1 MQEQKKFI
9 SNIHPFNNLNTFELD
24 DLVED
29 LDIVYFKANS
39 IVQAQDSNP
48 EFLYFVLKGLIQEIN
63 DDEVLSVYS
72 KGEIF
77 DSVSLIK
84 NHSKNSFV
92 AIEESICYALKKRDL
107 CRF

>member
-39 IVQAQDSNP
+39 IVCFKIDN
-48 EFLYFVLKGLIQEIN
+48 V
-63 DDEVLSVYS
+63 
-72 KGEIF
+72 
-77 DSVSLIK
+77 
-84 NHSKNSFV
+84 
-92 AIEESICYALKKRDL
+92 
-107 CRF
+107 

>member
-84 NHSKNSFV
+84 IIVKIVLWLSKRVFV
-92 AIEESICYALKKRDL
+92 TLLKRDL

>member
-84 NHSKNSFV
+84 NIVKIVLWLSKRVFV
-92 AIEESICYALKKRDL
+92 TLLKREIYADL
-107 CRF
+107 

>member
-63 DDEVLSVYS
+63 DDEVLSGV
-72 KGEIF
+72 KQI
-77 DSVSLIK
+77 D
-84 NHSKNSFV
+84 
-92 AIEESICYALKKRDL
+92 
-107 CRF
+107 

>member
-1 MQEQKKFI
+1 MIFAYFKYRRDEYARAKKFI

-48 EFLYFVLKGLIQEIN
+48 EFLYFVLK
-63 DDEVLSVYS
+63 V
-72 KGEIF
+72 
-77 DSVSLIK
+77 
-84 NHSKNSFV
+84 
-92 AIEESICYALKKRDL
+92 
-107 CRF
+107 

>member
-24 DLVED
+24 DLVES

-92 AIEESICYALKKRDL
+92 AIE
-107 CRF
+107 

>member
-77 DSVSLIK
+77 DSVK
-84 NHSKNSFV
+84 NNNKEKRKK
-92 AIEESICYALKKRDL
+92 EE
-107 CRF
+107 

>member
-48 EFLYFVLKGLIQEIN
+48 EFLYFVLNYLVYPLI
-63 DDEVLSVYS
+63 
-72 KGEIF
+72 
-77 DSVSLIK
+77 
-84 NHSKNSFV
+84 
-92 AIEESICYALKKRDL
+92 
-107 CRF
+107 

>member
-77 DSVSLIK
+77 DSSYQIGV
-84 NHSKNSFV
+84 FF
-92 AIEESICYALKKRDL
+92 KRSAF
-107 CRF
+107 CFER